1 MERYTFFTIND
12 VTLVDSCQ
20 FMLSSLDKLSSNLNK
35 DQFRDTKMNL
45 ETFYAEQRNH
55 PQTNNVAEGREE
67 SEFMHVHEDYRNHP
81 YHWPTLTLDQ
91 Q

>member
-1 MERYTFFTIND
+1 MERYTSFTIND
-12 VTLVDSCQ
+12 VTLIDSCQ
-20 FMLSSLDKLSSNLNK
+20 FMLSSNLNE

-55 PQTNNVAEGREE
+55 PQTNNLAEGREE